1 MLISD
6 RYWPLR
12 ITEAELRHL
21 LGKCLCKLTDPAGA
35 RAAWGAQTAMLR
47 KMSGATTT
55 PEILWVFTHTHTH
68 TSQLAG
74 DSEQWLVG
82 KIVALRGF
90 DFESILEDLKFNFV
104 FSRKRKIF
112 VFVTR

>member
-1 MLISD
+1 MGF
-6 RYWPLR
+6 
-12 ITEAELRHL
+12 H
-21 LGKCLCKLTDPAGA
+21 
-35 RAAWGAQTAMLR
+35 
-47 KMSGATTT
+47 
-55 PEILWVFTHTHTH
+55 THTHTH